1 MGDISKL
8 SKGAWSAMT
17 FQQLEYVVEISKC
30 GSINKAAQKLFLSQS
45 GISTAVRELEGEL
58 GITLLTRSNRG
69 VEFTPEGK
77 EFLGYAVSLLEQKQ
91 RIESLYGESRSTI
104 APVHFSVSTQR
115 YPFTEDAFLEMLQQN
130 QENRYQYTLKETSMD
145 GVIDDV
151 YDHRADIGVI
161 YLTKLTEKIVCRLLD
176 ARELTFHELAAVP
189 PCVFVRKGHPL
200 TKLEHITEEDL
211 DGYPYSSFEQA
222 QGVAVDFAEECQMV
236 AMRKPSKCIIVN
248 NRSTAMNVLANTDA
262 FSTGSGLLVK
272 DLSPAGVV
280 TIPLEAKDPVRLGW
294 IALKNAKLSSHAEE
308 FVHLLEASIQRSIA
322 YTTQVRA
329 QLSAEKD

>member
-1 MGDISKL
+1 
-8 SKGAWSAMT
+8 MT
-17 FQQLEYVVEISKC
+17 FQQLTYVVEISKC
-30 GSINKAAQKLFLSQS
+30 GSINKAAHKLFLSQS
-45 GISTAVRELEGEL
+45 GISTAVRELEEEL
-58 GITLLTRSNRG
+58 GIKFFVRSNRG

-161 YLTKLTEKIVCRLLD
+161 FLTKLTEKIVCRLLD
-176 ARELTFHELAAVP
+176 GRELTFHELAAVP
-189 PCVFVRKGHPL
+189 PCVYVRKGHPL
-200 TKLEHITEEDL
+200 TQLEHVSEADL
-211 DGYPYSSFEQA
+211 EGYPYSSFEQA
-222 QGVAVDFAEECQMV
+222 QGVAVDFSEELPMV
-236 AMRKPSKCIIVN
+236 SMRKPSKAIIVN

-262 FSTGSGLLVK
+262 YSTGSGPDVGT
-272 DLSPAGVV
+272 D
-280 TIPLEAKDPVRLGW
+280 
-294 IALKNAKLSSHAEE
+294 
-308 FVHLLEASIQRSIA
+308 
-322 YTTQVRA
+322 
-329 QLSAEKD
+329 

>member
-1 MGDISKL
+1 
-8 SKGAWSAMT
+8 MT
-17 FQQLEYVVEISKC
+17 FQQLTYVVEISKC
-30 GSINKAAQKLFLSQS
+30 GSINKAAHKLFLSQS
-45 GISTAVRELEGEL
+45 GISTAVRELEEEL
-58 GITLLTRSNRG
+58 GIRFFVRSNRG
-69 VEFTPEGK
+69 VEVTPEGK

-91 RIESLYGESRSTI
+91 RIERLYGEARATA

-115 YPFTEDAFLEMLQQN
+115 YPFTEDAFLEMLRRAQD
-130 QENRYQYTLKETSMD
+130 NRYQFTIKETGMD

-151 YDHRADIGVI
+151 YDHRADLGVI
-161 YLTKLTEKIVCRLLD
+161 FLTKLTEKIICRLLD

-236 AMRKPSKCIIVN
+236 SMRKPSKCIIVN

-294 IALKNAKLSSHAEE
+294 ISLKNAKLSSHAEE

-322 YTTQVRA
+322 YTSQVHE
-329 QLSAEKD
+329 QLSAEKG